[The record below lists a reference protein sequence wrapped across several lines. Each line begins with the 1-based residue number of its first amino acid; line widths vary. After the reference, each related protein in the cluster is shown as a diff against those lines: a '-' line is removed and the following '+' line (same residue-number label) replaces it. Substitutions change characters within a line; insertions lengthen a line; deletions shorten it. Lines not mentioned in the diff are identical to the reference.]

1 MGAFMKISGLKGI
14 GTKTEQLFN
23 RLGVYTAEDLLTF
36 YPRRYDVYEPP
47 VSIDEMTGNK
57 LYAFWG
63 TVISDCEINTRSRYK
78 VLSVYAA
85 DDKGGRIK
93 LTWFNMPFLAGQLK
107 RGYKFIFR
115 GEAAF
120 KGSLVFMEQPSLY
133 SYEQYMSKMNSMQPV
148 YPLTAGL
155 TNNAVIKA
163 VKQCFQMGLTSDEY
177 LPASLIEDKGLMG
190 RFEALYAI
198 HFPTDAD
205 VLAQARRRVVFDEFF
220 LFTLAIRSLK
230 NANLLANNDKIIPQS
245 TYSATILANLGYELT
260 NAQKKVRA
268 EITSD
273 MTGSRTMNR
282 LIQGDVGSGKTI
294 IAFLAM
300 TDAAAAGYQSALMAP
315 TEVLAKQHYED
326 FCRTLKENDI
336 PLTCVLLTG
345 SMPAAA
351 KRQAL
356 EALASGEADM
366 AVGTHAVISDGVS
379 FKRLGLVVTDEQ
391 HRFGVRQR
399 EALHLKG
406 ASPHIIVMSATPIPR
421 SLAIILY
428 GELDISVIDE
438 KPANR
443 LPIKNCVVDDSYRQK
458 AYKFIENELLKGHQA
473 YIICAMAEESEDSD
487 NGLELEN
494 VVGYS
499 EELRRHYKGRF
510 TVEYLHGKMKPAAKN
525 EIMERF
531 ALGEIQILVSTTVV
545 EVGINVPNA
554 TVMLVENAER
564 FGLAGL
570 HQLRGRVGRGD
581 SQSYCIFVSNTRNE
595 LTKERLGILK
605 DSNDGFYIAEQDLR
619 LRGPGDMLGARQ
631 SGDFGFA
638 LGNIYADADVL
649 KLAADTARALL
660 DADAGLCAPENSLLR
675 NELEKYMKTALGNL
689 NI

>member
-1 MGAFMKISGLKGI
+1 MKISGLKGI
-14 GTKTEQLFN
+14 GSKTEQLFN

-36 YPRRYDVYEPP
+36 YPRRYDVYEQP
-47 VSIDEMTGNK
+47 VGIDEMTGNK

-107 RGYKFIFR
+107 RGFKWIFR

-133 SYEQYMSKMNSMQPV
+133 SYEQYMAKMNSMQPV

-155 TNNAVIKA
+155 TNNAVTKA
-163 VKQCFQMGLTSDEY
+163 VKQCFEMGLTLSEY
-177 LPASLIEDKGLMG
+177 LPDSVIANAGLTG
-190 RFEALYAI
+190 RSEAVYAI

-205 VLAQARRRVVFDEFF
+205 GLAQARRRVVFDEFF

-245 TYSATILANLGYELT
+245 TYSAIILANLGYELT

-268 EITSD
+268 EIASD

-336 PLTCVLLTG
+336 PLRCVLLTG

-351 KRQAL
+351 KREAL

-379 FKRLGLVVTDEQ
+379 FKNLGLVVTDEQ

-458 AYKFIENELLKGHQA
+458 AYKFIENEILKGHQA
-473 YIICAMAEESEDSD
+473 YIICAMAEDNEDSD

-494 VVGYS
+494 VVDYS
-499 EELRRHYKGRF
+499 ESLRRHYNGRF
-510 TVEYLHGKMKPAAKN
+510 TVEYLHGKMKSAAKN

-531 ALGEIQILVSTTVV
+531 ASGEIQILVSTTVV

-581 SQSYCIFVSNTRNE
+581 SQSYCIFVSNTKNE
-595 LTKERLGILK
+595 LTKERLSILK

-619 LRGPGDMLGARQ
+619 LRGPGDMLGSRQ

-649 KLAADTARALL
+649 KLAADTARLL
-660 DADAGLCAPENSLLR
+660 LEADGELCAPENALLR
-675 NELEKYMKTALGNL
+675 NELEEYMKTSLGNL

>member
-1 MGAFMKISGLKGI
+1 MRISGLKGI
-14 GTKTEQLFN
+14 GSKTEQLFN
-23 RLGVYTAEDLLTF
+23 RLGVFRAEDLFTF
-36 YPRRYDVYEPP
+36 YPRRYEVYEPLAN
-47 VSIDEMTGNK
+47 IDEMTK
-57 LYAFWG
+57 SKPYAFWG

-107 RGYKFIFR
+107 RGCKWIFR

-133 SYEQYMSKMNSMQPV
+133 SYEQYIAKMNSMQPV
-148 YPLTAGL
+148 YPLTSGL

-163 VKQCFQMGLTSDEY
+163 VKQCFEMGLTVKEY
-177 LPASLIEDKGLMG
+177 LPAPIMSGTGLME
-190 RFEALYAI
+190 RSEALFSV
-198 HFPTDAD
+198 HFPSDPES
-205 VLAQARRRVVFDEFF
+205 LSRARRRIVFDEFF

-230 NANLLANNDKIIPQS
+230 NANLLANNDKIIPES
-245 TYSATILANLGYELT
+245 AYSAIILANLDYELT

-268 EITSD
+268 EITAD
-273 MTGSRTMNR
+273 MTGARVMNR

-315 TEVLAKQHYED
+315 TEVLAKQHYEEL
-326 FCRTLKENDI
+326 CRTLEKNNI
-336 PLTCVLLTG
+336 PLKCVLLTG
-345 SMPAAA
+345 SMSAAA
-351 KRQAL
+351 KR
-356 EALASGEADM
+356 EAHEDIASGRASM
-366 AVGTHAVISDGVS
+366 IIGTHAVISDGVN
-379 FKRLGLVVTDEQ
+379 FNKLGLVVTDEQ

-406 ASPHIIVMSATPIPR
+406 NSPHIIVMSATPIPR

-438 KPANR
+438 KPAHR
-443 LPIKNCVVDDSYRQK
+443 LPVKNCVVDDSYRQR
-458 AYKFIENELLKGHQA
+458 AYKFIEDELKKGHQA
-473 YIICAMAEESEDSD
+473 YVICAMAEEDSDSD

-499 EELRRHYKGRF
+499 EKLRSHYGGRYE
-510 TVEYLHGKMKPAAKN
+510 VEYLHGKMKPAAKN
-525 EIMERF
+525 EIMARF
-531 ALGEIQILVSTTVV
+531 ASGEIQILVSTTVV

-581 SQSYCIFVSNTRNE
+581 AQSYCIFMSNTKNE
-595 LTKERLGILK
+595 LTKERLSILK
-605 DSNDGFYIAEQDLR
+605 DSNDGFYIAEQDLK

-638 LGNIYADADVL
+638 LADIYADAEVL

-660 DADAGLCAPENSLLR
+660 ESDPELGSPENFVLR
-675 NELEKYMKTALGNL
+675 EKLEEYMKSGFGNL